1 MADRRAGAGIAI
13 LVAVG
18 WAASVVAA
26 NGLISLGAGLE
37 VVPEAGAGPLAEPVA
52 VAVATVLIA
61 VRSGRSIA
69 RSALLPLET
78 ALLGAAALIV
88 VPAAVALVTGPGEAF
103 VTLGRAATSVFT
115 AVAVVLGALAGLIVL
130 LVTRARAAGAGTPRW
145 PWEDGDR
152 P

>member
-1 MADRRAGAGIAI
+1 MVDRRAGAGIAI

-26 NGLISLGAGLE
+26 NGLISLGTGLE

-52 VAVATVLIA
+52 VAVATVLVA
-61 VRSGRSIA
+61 VRSGRSTA

-78 ALLGAAALIV
+78 ALLAAAALIV
-88 VPAAVALVTGPGEAF
+88 VPAAVALVTGPGEA
-103 VTLGRAATSVFT
+103 LGRAATSVFT